1 MCPTFHQPAPT
12 PAATSQVPGVKAV
25 VLSIKAAV
33 EGGVG
38 MTWVEGEVTGLS
50 VSPAG
55 HAYFDLNEE
64 GYKLPGVLFRGRMR
78 GRLPPGMQNGKRVRA
93 YGRVTVYERGGR
105 YQIIVEQVQAAGIGE
120 LLVALERLRQQL
132 ASEGLFDPARKKEI
146 PFLPKVVGVVTSPTG
161 AAVRDI
167 IRTAHGRY
175 PAPILL
181 YPARVQGVEAP
192 EEIVRGI
199 RVLDRLED
207 VEVIIVGRGGGSLED
222 LLCFSDERVVRAVAG
237 ARTPVISGVGHE
249 TDTALCDLAA
259 DWRAATPTGA
269 AERALP
275 DWYELQAGV
284 RELQA
289 RTLRST
295 HRQIVA
301 ERRRVEGLR
310 RRLRDPREI
319 LQSQAQRL
327 DDRAARLRGRMLA
340 MLGAQGLRLSA
351 LRRSLA
357 GLHPARRLAADRERV
372 AALEARLRRVV
383 GRSVLDRRTRLRHA
397 ASRLEALS
405 PEAHLRRGYAL
416 LRAGDRLVRRADE
429 VEIGDELSA
438 VLWRGSLGL
447 RVEETLAGP
456 FGDEP

>member
-1 MCPTFHQPAPT
+1 MSTHFSAP
-12 PAATSQVPGVKAV
+12 PRSAAATPQVPGVKAV

-33 EGGVG
+33 EGSVG

-64 GYKLPGVLFRGRMR
+64 GFKLPAVLFRGRMR
-78 GRLPPGMQNGKRVRA
+78 GRLPEGMQNGKRVRA

-105 YQIIVEQVQAAGIGE
+105 YQIIVDQVQAAGIGE
-120 LLVALERLRQQL
+120 ILVALERLREQL
-132 ASEGLFDPARKKEI
+132 SAEGLFAPERKKEI

-192 EEIVRGI
+192 DEIVRGI

-207 VEVIIVGRGGGSLED
+207 VEIILVGRGGGSLED
-222 LLCFSDERVVRAVAG
+222 LLCFSDERVVRAVAE

-259 DWRAATPTGA
+259 DWRAATPTAA

-289 RTLRST
+289 RSLRASR
-295 HRQIVA
+295 RQVLS
-301 ERRRVEGLR
+301 EQRRLEGLR
-310 RRLRDPREI
+310 RRLRDPREL
-319 LQSQAQRL
+319 LQTNAQRL
-327 DDRAARLRGRMLA
+327 DDRATRLRGRVLS
-340 MLGAQGLRLSA
+340 MLGEHRLRLAA
-351 LRRSLA
+351 LRRTLS
-357 GLHPARRLAADRERV
+357 GLHPARRLTADRRRV
-372 AALEARLRRVV
+372 AVLEARLRRVMDL
-383 GRSVLDRRTRLRHA
+383 SLPDRRTRLRHTQ
-397 ASRLEALS
+397 SRLAALS

-416 LRAGDRLVRRADE
+416 LRDGERLVRSADE
-429 VEIGDELSA
+429 VETGDNLRA
-438 VLWRGSLGL
+438 VLWRGSLDL
-447 RVEETLAGP
+447 RVEKKLEGP